1 MATKTI
7 TLPVVSLAGE
17 KVGEVKLSNEVF
29 GITEKN
35 EQVVHDAAVAEEANL
50 SLIHI

>member
-1 MATKTI
+1 MANKAI

-17 KVGEVKLSNEVF
+17 KVGEIELANEVF

-35 EQVVHDAAVAEEANL
+35 
-50 SLIHI
+50 